1 MRKKF
6 NSNKTLNQKFD
17 VYWTDENLIISN
29 LEIYLLCLRLY
40 KIKAEQQINHSV
52 LMVCSLLFRVI
63 RCKNLDQLLIS
74 QK

>member
-52 LMVCSLLFRVI
+52 FDGLFTTVSSYSL
-63 RCKNLDQLLIS
+63 
-74 QK
+74 